1 MSERLRGVIAAIAT
15 PVSDR
20 GQPDLGR
27 FLSRAARLLSSG
39 CDALNVLGTTGEAT
53 SFSLAQRLAVMR
65 AAAGSGLSLSRMM
78 VGTGAAA
85 VEDAAELTLEA
96 AALGF
101 AGALVLPPFY
111 YKPVPE
117 AGILRYFECIV
128 EATTGQPIGLYLY
141 NFPALAGVTYTP
153 SLVALL
159 QECFGERIVGLK
171 DSSGDVAYA
180 RRIAALSPA
189 LDVFPSNEANLL
201 LARGDGPFAGC
212 ISATAN
218 INSADCARAYKDGDA
233 AALARAV
240 AIRSICDGLPLVPAV
255 KSMVAYLEGDEAHAR
270 VLPPFAPLS
279 EADRSLLIQRYQA
292 LEDPGL
298 RRAEATGAQNTPKS
312 LGPSRDVDQVGS
324 R

>member
-1 MSERLRGVIAAIAT
+1 MRKRLRGVIAAIAT
-15 PVSDR
+15 PVTDR
-20 GQPDLGR
+20 DQPDLSR
-27 FLSRAARLLSSG
+27 LLSRAARLLSSG
-39 CDALNVLGTTGEAT
+39 CDGLNVLGTTGEAT
-53 SFSLAQRLAVMR
+53 SFSLAQRLAIMTAVAR
-65 AAAGSGLSLSRMM
+65 SGLSLSRMM

-85 VEDAAELTLEA
+85 VEDATVLTLEA

-111 YKPVPE
+111 YKPASE
-117 AGILRYFECIV
+117 AGILRYFERIV
-128 EATTGQPIGLYLY
+128 KATASQPIGLYLY
-141 NFPALAGVTYTP
+141 NFPALAGVAYTP

-159 QECFGERIVGLK
+159 HRHFGERIFGLK

-180 RRIAALSPA
+180 RLIAGISPA

-255 KSMVAYLEGDEAHAR
+255 KSVVAYLEEDEAHAR
-270 VLPPFAPLS
+270 VMPPFLPLA
-279 EADRSLLIQRYQA
+279 ETDRELVISRYNAAQDAAYSATSLA
-292 LEDPGL
+292 
-298 RRAEATGAQNTPKS
+298 S
-312 LGPSRDVDQVGS
+312 
-324 R
+324 

>member
-27 FLSRAARLLSSG
+27 FLSRAERLLNSG
-39 CDALNVLGTTGEAT
+39 CDGLNVLGTTGEAT
-53 SFSLAQRLAVMR
+53 SFSLAQRRAVMT
-65 AAAGSGLSLSRMM
+65 AVAGSGLSLARMM

-85 VEDAAELTLEA
+85 TEDAAELTRA
-96 AALGF
+96 AATLGF

-111 YKPVPE
+111 YKPVSE
-117 AGILRYFECIV
+117 AGILRYFERIV
-128 EATTGQPIGLYLY
+128 EATASQPIGLYLY
-141 NFPALAGVTYTP
+141 NFPALAGVAYTP

-159 QECFGERIVGLK
+159 RGRFGERIVGLK
-171 DSSGDVAYA
+171 DSSGDVGYA
-180 RRIAALSPA
+180 RQVAALSPA
-189 LDVFPSNEANLL
+189 LDVFPSNEAHLL

-218 INSADCARAYKDGDA
+218 INSADCARAYKDGDTTS
-233 AALARAV
+233 LARAV

-255 KSMVAYLEGDEAHAR
+255 KSMVAYLEDDEAYAR
-270 VLPPFAPLS
+270 VMPPFVPL
-279 EADRSLLIQRYQA
+279 AATDRSLLIQRY
-292 LEDPGL
+292 
-298 RRAEATGAQNTPKS
+298 RAVEEGAIGAQNTP
-312 LGPSRDVDQVGS
+312 GCRG